1 MARRS
6 AFVIGL
12 GVAGIEAARSLAKA
26 GFEVRA
32 AEPGPVGGTCVWAGC
47 IPKKALWVSAQL
59 REAANDGA
67 KLGVDGSEAP
77 TIWPNVLSWEG
88 DAEVTYAGD
97 QEALLAEDGIEHID
111 APARFASPDAVTAGG
126 ATYEPDA
133 VVICTGSQTVMPPL
147 PGIELCDTSSAAL
160 VYPEVPKSLVI
171 VGGGYIGMEFAA
183 AYSPFGTEIT
193 VIEHA
198 PQMLPTFDAE
208 AVAVAVGRL
217 HGFGVKTV
225 TDARASSFE
234 GKPGE
239 ITVHYTQGDGPPRTA
254 TAERVLVAVGRRPNI
269 EHLDLAAGGID
280 VDERGRIVMD
290 AAQRTTNPKVYVA
303 GDAAGTLM
311 ICPAGYYAGGAVA
324 QSVITGKPVS
334 TDYSAIPST
343 AFSDPPVSGVGL
355 TEDAA
360 RNAGIAY
367 EVRRSTFEFLGAAI
381 VADRREGL
389 VKLLFAKDD
398 GRLIGGHVAGPTA
411 DDLIYPLALAIR
423 NRNTA
428 ADLAACVG
436 IHPGYCEAIYFAAWS
451 DPE

>member
-1 MARRS
+1 MARKS

-12 GVAGIEAARSLAKA
+12 GVAGIEAARTLARA
-26 GFEVRA
+26 GIEVRA

-59 REAANDGA
+59 RQAANDGA
-67 KLGVDGSEAP
+67 RLGVDGSVAP
-77 TIWPNVLSWEG
+77 TIWPNALAWERQ
-88 DAEVTYAGD
+88 AEQTYAGD
-97 QEALLAEDGIEHID
+97 QEALLEKDGIEHID
-111 APARFASPDAVTAGG
+111 APARFVSPDAVTAGG
-126 ATYEPDA
+126 ATFEPDA
-133 VVICTGSQTVMPPL
+133 IVICTGSQTVMPPL

-160 VYPEVPKSLVI
+160 VYPEVPASLVI

-183 AYSPFGTEIT
+183 AYAPFGTKIL

-217 HGFGVKTV
+217 HDLGVKTV
-225 TDARASSFE
+225 TGARASAIE

-239 ITVHYTQGDGPPRTA
+239 LTVRYAEGDGRERTA
-254 TAERVLVAVGRRPNI
+254 AAERVLVAVGRRPNV
-269 EHLDLAAGGID
+269 ERLDLAAGGVD

-290 AAQRTTNPKVYVA
+290 VAQRTSNPKVWVA

-311 ICPAGYYAGGAVA
+311 ICPAGYYAGETVA
-324 QSVITGKPVS
+324 RSIAGGTPVS

-343 AFSDPPVSGVGL
+343 AFSDPPVSSVGL
-355 TEDAA
+355 TEAAA
-360 RNAGIAY
+360 RVAGIDY
-367 EVRRSTFEFLGAAI
+367 EVRRSTFEFLGAGI
-381 VADRREGL
+381 VTGRREGL

-398 GRLIGGHVAGPTA
+398 GRLVGGHVAGPTA
-411 DDLIYPLALAIR
+411 DDLVYPLALAIR
-423 NRNTA
+423 TRNTA

-451 DPE
+451 EPE